1 VTRRFS
7 KSKFALTGGIT
18 ALLLGLWTIPAL
30 ASSGFTTHR
39 SEVTAELPSPEIPR
53 PSLNIK
59 LVDHGLIEAAADMKA
74 PAAEPAD
81 EEVPAPALAKVKTTS
96 STEEVEEDV
105 ADENV
110 AIPVSDPPGTALR
123 LPGVSEKD
131 QPRFRRQMNRTD
143 I

>member
-1 VTRRFS
+1 VTERFN
-7 KSKFALTGGIT
+7 KSKFTLTGGI
-18 ALLLGLWTIPAL
+18 AVLLLGLCAGPAW
-30 ASSGFTTHR
+30 ASSGFTTHCN
-39 SEVTAELPSPEIPR
+39 EVTADLPSPEITP

-59 LVDHGLIEAAADMKA
+59 LVDHGLIDAAADMKA

-81 EEVPAPALAKVKTTS
+81 EDMPSPALAEATTTS
-96 STEEVEEDV
+96 AIEEVEEEIE
-105 ADENV
+105 DEDT
-110 AIPVSDPPGTALR
+110 AIPVSNPPGTAFR

>member
-1 VTRRFS
+1 MTKRLS
-7 KSKFALTGGIT
+7 TSNIALTGGIA
-18 ALLLGLWTIPAL
+18 ALLLGLLSGPAL
-30 ASSGFTTHR
+30 ASSGFTTHC
-39 SEVTAELPSPEIPR
+39 SEVTADLPSPEIPP
-53 PSLNIK
+53 PSLSFK
-59 LVDHGLIEAAADMKA
+59 LVDHGLIDAAADMKA

-81 EEVPAPALAKVKTTS
+81 EKMPSPALAEATTTS
-96 STEEVEEDV
+96 ATEEVEEEID
-105 ADENV
+105 DEDT